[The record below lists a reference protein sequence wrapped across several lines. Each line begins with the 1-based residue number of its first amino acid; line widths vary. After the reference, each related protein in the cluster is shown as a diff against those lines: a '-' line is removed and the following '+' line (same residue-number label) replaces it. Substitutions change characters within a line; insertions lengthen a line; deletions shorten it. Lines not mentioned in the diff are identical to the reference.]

1 MLSKYYFKN
10 NLYLLT
16 SVNVGDLTDSGAG
29 HLPDIKNRL
38 FTDLHK
44 YPRGYN
50 QANVYR
56 GSIEA
61 GKDGIQYCFDM
72 EVHKMLAAIEWD
84 NLIFDPVRQML
95 TKIMAY
101 LPVLLGAL
109 LILIVGWI
117 VAKIIRWIVD
127 GLLKAIR
134 FDTLADKA
142 GISEVLRK
150 GNLKTSAREVISGLV
165 YWLVIIMVLVMVV
178 NALGLP
184 NASEVLSSLFA
195 YVPKVIAALL
205 VLVVA
210 IFLANF
216 VSGLVQIAAGN
227 ANLPKPALLAGIS
240 RWAIIIFAVTIS
252 LTQLGIAP
260 LLVTATFNIILGG
273 IVLALAL
280 AFGLG
285 GKDAAARYLE
295 ELKQKRS
302 GK

>member
-1 MLSKYYFKN
+1 
-10 NLYLLT
+10 
-16 SVNVGDLTDSGAG
+16 
-29 HLPDIKNRL
+29 
-38 FTDLHK
+38 
-44 YPRGYN
+44 
-50 QANVYR
+50 
-56 GSIEA
+56 
-61 GKDGIQYCFDM
+61 
-72 EVHKMLAAIEWD
+72 MLAEIEWG
-84 NLIFDPVRQML
+84 NLIVEPVREML

-109 LILIVGWI
+109 VILIIGWL
-117 VAKIIRWIVD
+117 VAKAIQRVVD
-127 GLLKAIR
+127 WLLKTVR
-134 FDTLADKA
+134 FDMMADKA

-150 GNLKTSAREVISGLV
+150 GNLKTNAREVVSGLV
-165 YWLVIIMVLVMVV
+165 YWLIMIMVLVMVV

-184 NASEVLSSLFA
+184 KASDILASLFA
-195 YVPKVIAALL
+195 YIPKVIGALF

-210 IFLANF
+210 MFLANF
-216 VSGLVQIAAGN
+216 VSGIVRTAAGN
-227 ANLPKPALLAGIS
+227 ANLPQPEILAGIS

-252 LTQLGIAP
+252 LEQLGIAS

-302 GK
+302 GKQD